1 MKYFDLRILN
11 RFPTYHMVYL
21 ELQEEQNKFIL
32 NLKEL
37 EKLED
42 ERYI

>member
-1 MKYFDLRILN
+1 
-11 RFPTYHMVYL
+11 MVYL
-21 ELQEEQNKFIL
+21 ELQEEQNKFVL